1 MTKDDPKSVLIKNKK
16 DSKKKLCK
24 RLSLDSKMPLIT
36 LVLDQELGSGVR
48 ELVEKF
54 LEGTSVLN
62 VEIAVVADTNL
73 DSFSFPH
80 VHYIPYSEE
89 NRKHV
94 LGAADMM
101 VAFPFNDLEEAL
113 LNGTIPVCHEC
124 ELAND
129 YNPNSETGNSFV
141 YGGAEAADHWKV
153 FASLVRALETYKF
166 PYDWKNI
173 ILSGLERANV

>member
-1 MTKDDPKSVLIKNKK
+1 MTKDDPKSVLLKNKK
-16 DSKKKLCK
+16 SSKKNLCK

-36 LVLDQELGSGVR
+36 LVLDKELGAGIR
-48 ELVEKF
+48 ELVERF
-54 LEGTSVLN
+54 LEGTSSLD

-80 VHYIPYSEE
+80 VHYIPYSEKS
-89 NRKHV
+89 RKEI
-94 LGAADMM
+94 LGAADIM
-101 VAFPFNDLEEAL
+101 VALPFNDLEEAL
-113 LNGTIPVCHEC
+113 LNGTIPVCHQC

-129 YNPNSETGNSFV
+129 YNPNAETGNSFV
-141 YGGAEAADHWKV
+141 YGNAEAADHWKI

-173 ILSGLERANV
+173 IFTGLSK